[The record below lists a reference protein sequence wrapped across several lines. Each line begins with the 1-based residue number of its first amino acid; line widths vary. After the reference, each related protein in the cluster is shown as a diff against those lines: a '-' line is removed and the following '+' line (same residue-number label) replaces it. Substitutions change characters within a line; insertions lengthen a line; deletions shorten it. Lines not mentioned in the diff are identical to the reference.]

1 MILATEKYVCH
12 TNVLKS
18 LTTNREECKVYLFG
32 KGYIAFPL
40 SADGHPNNHVTY
52 PRSLESI
59 VKSLWIFITK
69 NKHRIF
75 CPLLFIIM
83 AIINQKVSWLA
94 KGWSLIL
101 AEPTRTRLNQ
111 AEPTRT
117 HRNPNPP
124 RDILYSELKWEDNWA
139 ETWLRQ
145 MKTSRQVFLGIMAL

>member
-12 TNVLKS
+12 TNVLES

-101 AEPTRTRLNQ
+101 AEPSWTHW
-111 AEPTRT
+111 AEPDQ
-117 HRNPNPP
+117 NPP
-124 RDILYSELKWEDNWA
+124 EKAWFLSWAEQISELK
-139 ETWLRQ
+139 
-145 MKTSRQVFLGIMAL
+145 LGWGK

>member
-12 TNVLKS
+12 TNVLES

-101 AEPTRTRLNQ
+101 AEPSWTHW
-111 AEPTRT
+111 AEPDQ
-117 HRNPNPP
+117 NPLEKAWFLSWAEQ
-124 RDILYSELKWEDNWA
+124 ISELK
-139 ETWLRQ
+139 
-145 MKTSRQVFLGIMAL
+145 LGWGK